1 MKPEDKY
8 SSHPDP
14 GRVKKKESFGDI
26 DDQNR
31 NIAGMTS
38 SILNVANQIIGAGIL
53 TIPYMVHET
62 GVYGSLIMLLFS
74 FGLSLLSAHFLAIAA
89 DYTHKDTYGG
99 IATELFNSF
108 LAWFSDLALTVFN
121 FGTSVSYS
129 IILYD
134 QLDDLLLVWFGL
146 DASFLA
152 ANHLV
157 HFFCR
162 IYL

>member
-1 MKPEDKY
+1 MKSEEDY
-8 SSHPDP
+8 SSHKDS
-14 GRVKKKESFGDI
+14 GRVKKKESFRDMN
-26 DDQNR
+26 DQNR

-62 GVYGSLIMLLFS
+62 GVYGSLIMLIFS
-74 FGLSLLSAHFLAIAA
+74 FALSLLSAHFLAIAA
-89 DYTHKDTYGG
+89 DYTHQDTYGG
-99 IATELFNSF
+99 IATDLFNSS

-134 QLDDLLLVWFGL
+134 QLDDLLHLWFGI
-146 DASFLA
+146 DVNFLS
-152 ANHLV
+152 ANHIVL
-157 HFFCR
+157 F
-162 IYL
+162 